1 MKASVEAGGF
11 TGSRAVIPGS
21 KSIAHR
27 MLIAAGLAEGVS
39 RLKSVPESDD
49 IAATKRVLS
58 CCGVRFETNEDET
71 VVYGA
76 GSHFRYDGTTADCGE
91 SGSTLRF
98 LIPLLVINGGEAV
111 FQAAGRLPERPLTVY
126 EEIFHQQGLCFER
139 DGNKVKV
146 QGPLKAGEYRLKGN
160 VSSQFISGLLFALPL
175 KENDSTI
182 IVEEPF
188 ESSSYVDLTIDSLKR
203 AGVYA
208 ERIGNVILV
217 PGGQKYHPVSGMV
230 DADDSQAVFFAALAQ
245 IRGGSV
251 HLTNMPHVSLQA
263 DRKFISL
270 LQRMGMNVSE
280 AEEGYVFRKGELH
293 GCTIDLSDCPDLG
306 PMLFALATQAEG
318 ETVFVNAGRLR
329 LKESD
334 RIAAMEEE
342 LRKLGCDI
350 SSDSDTVYV
359 RGKTEIRKGAELD
372 GHNDHRIV
380 MALSILVSGCDRA
393 SVIDGAEA
401 VNKSWPGFF
410 RDLSRMG
417 VKVELC

>member
-1 MKASVEAGGF
+1 M
-11 TGSRAVIPGS
+11 
-21 KSIAHR
+21 
-27 MLIAAGLAEGVS
+27 
-39 RLKSVPESDD
+39 
-49 IAATKRVLS
+49 
-58 CCGVRFETNEDET
+58 
-71 VVYGA
+71 
-76 GSHFRYDGTTADCGE
+76 
-91 SGSTLRF
+91 
-98 LIPLLVINGGEAV
+98 
-111 FQAAGRLPERPLTVY
+111 
-126 EEIFHQQGLCFER
+126 
-139 DGNKVKV
+139 
-146 QGPLKAGEYRLKGN
+146 
-160 VSSQFISGLLFALPL
+160 
-175 KENDSTI
+175 
-182 IVEEPF
+182 
-188 ESSSYVDLTIDSLKR
+188 
-203 AGVYA
+203 
-208 ERIGNVILV
+208 
-217 PGGQKYHPVSGMV
+217 
-230 DADDSQAVFFAALAQ
+230 FFAALAQ

-251 HLTNMPHVSLQA
+251 HLTNMPQVALQA

-401 VNKSWPGFF
+401 VNKSWLGFF